1 MFRYACVTLL
11 LLLAA
16 GVRQSSGTEVK
27 VEEDKKLCLYANL
40 MLNFSVTYEVAGK
53 KNATVTFTLPE
64 TGTTNGS
71 RCGNDSSLLKIDFGK
86 GHSWALNFT
95 RDNQTY
101 KVDYIW
107 FTYDLKD
114 DTIFKNSSSNDTK
127 TVTVGGRMRAVDLN
141 NIYTCKSHETL
152 DSGLVQQVF
161 WNVSLQAFISNGTL
175 SKNATICHDDQP
187 TPTPPSTTTITPKP
201 TTTPKPTPLPQPTTG
216 TYKLKPNDTSNS
228 TACLLVTV
236 GLQLHYTDGK
246 EFVSENIDPNIT
258 TSGGNC
264 GINGS
269 DAVLVLKCD
278 HVTISFTFVENK
290 QKFFLHAVNVSVV
303 NGNHTFH
310 SGNANMSLWEAAVG
324 SSYMCN
330 KQQTVNVSDSLAF
343 VTYDLR
349 AQPFEVKNNSFATAE
364 ECFLDSDFSFLVP
377 IAVGVALSF
386 LIILVLIS
394 YLIGRRKSRTGYQ
407 SV

>member
-16 GVRQSSGTEVK
+16 EIRQSRSTEVK

-40 MLNFSVTYEVAGK
+40 MLNFSVTYEVTGK

-64 TGTTNGS
+64 NVTTNGS
-71 RCGNDSSLLKIDFGK
+71 RCGNDSSLLKIGFGK
-86 GHSWALNFT
+86 GHSWALSFM

-101 KVDYIW
+101 KVDNIS

-127 TVTVGGRMRAVDLN
+127 TVTVGGEMEAVDLN

-152 DSGLVQQVF
+152 HSGLVQQVF

-175 SKNATICHDDQP
+175 SKNATICRADLP
-187 TPTPPSTTTITPKP
+187 TTTPPSTTITPKP
-201 TTTPKPTPLPQPTTG
+201 TTTPKPTPLPQPSTG
-216 TYKLKPNDTSNS
+216 SYHVNANPNS
-228 TACLLVTV
+228 TFCLLAMV
-236 GLQLHYTDGK
+236 GLQLHYKDSK

-258 TSGGNC
+258 TATGNC
-264 GINGS
+264 GNNGS
-269 DAVLVLKCD
+269 DAVLVLKSD

-303 NGNHTFH
+303 NGNDTFH
-310 SGNANMSLWEAAVG
+310 SGNANMSLWEAALG
-324 SSYMCN
+324 TSYMCN
-330 KQQTVNVSDSLAF
+330 KQQTVNVSDSFAF

-349 AQPFEVKNNSFATAE
+349 VQPFEVKNSSFATAHQ
-364 ECFLDSDFSFLVP
+364 CPMDDTSILIP
-377 IAVGVALSF
+377 IIVGAVLAG
-386 LIILVLIS
+386 LIVIVLIA
-394 YLIGRRKSRTGYQ
+394 YVIGRRKTYVGYQ
-407 SV
+407 SL